1 MVQKMNKQEIIDA
14 EKKYIVH
21 TYSRA
26 DFVLDHGEGVYLYDT
41 EGNRYID
48 CLAGI
53 AVNALGYGN
62 KAVVD
67 ALATQAMKLIHVSN
81 LYHTEPHVKLAKML
95 VEHSFA
101 KKIFFCNSGTEAIE
115 ACLKISRA
123 RAKKMAPDNPDKFEI
138 VAFNGSFHGRTMGA
152 LSVTSRE
159 KYRLPFMP
167 LLPGVKFVDFKDSEA
182 VKSAVTKNTCAVIVE
197 PLQGEGG
204 VNVGTTEFLKTLR
217 DICNDNAASLIFDEV
232 QCGLG
237 RTGKLFCYEHFGV
250 TPDLM
255 GLAKPL
261 GGSFPMGAACITD
274 EVHEVLHPGD
284 HASTFG
290 ANPAICAAGIESLQQ
305 IIAPGFLENVTEV
318 GNYLRT
324 QLKKAMAKLP
334 IIKEVRG
341 LGQLT
346 GVELTIKSQDI
357 VNEGFKKGLI
367 LGVAGDFV
375 LRLAPPLIMK
385 KDQAKLVVEKLIPIL
400 EGFNKK

>member
-1 MVQKMNKQEIIDA
+1 MNTQEIIDA
-14 EKKYIVH
+14 EKQYIVH
-21 TYSRA
+21 TYGRA

-41 EGNRYID
+41 EGNCYID

-62 KAVVD
+62 KAIVD
-67 ALATQAMKLIHVSN
+67 ALAAQAMKLIHVSN

-101 KKIFFCNSGTEAIE
+101 KKVFFCNSGTEAIE
-115 ACLKISRA
+115 ACLKFSRA
-123 RAKKMAPDNPDKFEI
+123 RAKKIAPNNSDKYEF

-159 KYRLPFMP
+159 KYRLPFIP
-167 LLPGVKFVDFKDSEA
+167 LLPGVKFVDFNNIEA

-204 VNVGTTEFLKTLR
+204 VNVGTTKFLKTLR
-217 DICNDNAASLIFDEV
+217 DLCNDNNASLIFDEV

-237 RTGKLFCYEHFGV
+237 RTGKLFAYEHFGV

-261 GGSFPMGAACITD
+261 GGGFPMGAALITD

-290 ANPAICAAGIESLQQ
+290 ANAAICAAGLVSLQQ
-305 IIAPGFLENVTEV
+305 ILAPGFLETVTEV
-318 GNYLRT
+318 GDFLRT
-324 QLKKAMAKLP
+324 QFKKASARLP
-334 IIKEVRG
+334 IIKDVRG

-346 GVELTIKSQDI
+346 GVELSIKSQDI

-385 KDQAKLVVEKLIPIL
+385 KDQAKTVIDKLLPIM
-400 EGFNKK
+400 EGLNKK

>member
-1 MVQKMNKQEIIDA
+1 MNKQEIIDA

-21 TYSRA
+21 TYGRT

-41 EGNRYID
+41 DGNKYID

-67 ALATQAMKLIHVSN
+67 ALAAQAMKLIHVSN

-115 ACLKISRA
+115 ACLKFSRA
-123 RAKKMAPDNPDKFEI
+123 KAKQIAPDNPDKYEI

-159 KYRLPFMP
+159 KYRLPFLP
-167 LLPGVKFVDFKDSEA
+167 LLPGVKFVDFKDVEA

-204 VNVGTTEFLKTLR
+204 VNVGTAEFLKTLH
-217 DICNDNAASLIFDEV
+217 DLSNENNASLIFDEV

-237 RTGKLFCYEHFGV
+237 RTGKLFAYEHFGV
-250 TPDLM
+250 APDLM
-255 GLAKPL
+255 ALAKPL
-261 GGSFPMGAACITD
+261 GGGFPMGAACVTD
-274 EVHEVLHPGD
+274 EIADTLHPGD

-290 ANPAICAAGIESLQQ
+290 ANPAICAAGIVALQQ
-305 IIAPGFLENVTEV
+305 ILAPGFLENVTEV
-318 GNYLRT
+318 GHFLRT
-324 QLKKAMAKLP
+324 QIKKAATRLP
-334 IIKEVRG
+334 VIKDVRG

-346 GVELTIKSQDI
+346 GVELTIKAQDI
-357 VNEGFKKGLI
+357 VNAGFKRGLI

-385 KDQAKLVVEKLIPIL
+385 KDQAKVVIENLLPVM
-400 EGFNKK
+400 EGLSKK

>member
-1 MVQKMNKQEIIDA
+1 MNKQEIIMA
-14 EKKYIVH
+14 TKTYIAN
-21 TYSRA
+21 TYGRT

-41 EGNRYID
+41 EGNQYID

-81 LYHTEPHVKLAKML
+81 LYHTEAQVKLAKML
-95 VEHSFA
+95 VDHSFA
-101 KKIFFCNSGTEAIE
+101 KKVFFCNSGTEAIE
-115 ACLKISRA
+115 ACLKFSRA
-123 RAKKMAPDNPDKFEI
+123 RAKKIAPDNPNKYEI

-159 KYRLPFMP
+159 KYRLPFLP
-167 LLPGVKFVDFKDSEA
+167 LLPGVKFVDFKDVEA

-204 VNVGTTEFLKTLR
+204 VNVGSTEFLKTLR
-217 DICNDNAASLIFDEV
+217 DLTTANGASLIFDEV

-237 RTGKLFCYEHFGV
+237 RTGKLFAYEHFGV

-255 GLAKPL
+255 ALAKPL
-261 GGSFPMGAACITD
+261 GGGFPIGAACITD
-274 EVHEVLHPGD
+274 EVADVLHPGD

-290 ANPAICAAGIESLQQ
+290 ANPAICAAGLIVLQQ
-305 IIAPGFLENVTEV
+305 LLAPGFLENVTEV
-318 GNYLRT
+318 GNFFRT
-324 QLKKAMAKLP
+324 QFKKAAEHLP
-334 IIKEVRG
+334 TIKEVRG

-346 GVELTIKSQDI
+346 GVELGLKAQDI
-357 VNEGFKKGLI
+357 VNEGFKHGLI

-385 KDQAKLVVEKLIPIL
+385 KDQATTVMGKLIPIM
-400 EGFNKK
+400 EGLTKK